1 MCCQHHCRNT
11 LVAILMWLH
20 CTVCTC
26 EFDNVPGSSKKKFIN
41 AGLWVSSVLFLA
53 VELLAGVLAAV
64 FAVIN
69 ATTNPT
75 EPIVGVLGLYVWNGI
90 AGKLSGLTTVIL
102 FQHGGCAEWAWQ
114 RSECLE

>member
-1 MCCQHHCRNT
+1 
-11 LVAILMWLH
+11 V
-20 CTVCTC
+20 
-26 EFDNVPGSSKKKFIN
+26 NVPGSSDTKFIN
-41 AGLWVSSVLFLA
+41 AGLWVSCVLFLA

-75 EPIVGVLGLYVWNGI
+75 EPIIGVLGLYVWNGV
-90 AGKLSGLTTVIL
+90 AGKLSGVTTVIL
-102 FQHGGCAEWAWQ
+102 FQHGGCAQWTWQ

>member
-1 MCCQHHCRNT
+1 VAT
-11 LVAILMWLH
+11 LY
-20 CTVCTC
+20 CTC
-26 EFDNVPGSSKKKFIN
+26 EFDNVPDSSQKKFIN

-90 AGKLSGLTTVIL
+90 AGKVLGMTTVIL
-102 FQHGGCAEWAWQ
+102 FQHGGCA
-114 RSECLE
+114 